1 MRLPASLIANEQQ
14 WTMLFNATPIP
25 TIILK
30 ADQPLFTVL
39 FANEAYLLLSDLRAD
54 SLVGKSFTVLMRGF
68 YHDMQQIQQP
78 LQQLVHD
85 RTAQKQSGVEYQFI
99 TPQGAVTKYFD
110 IYNTPVA
117 NDDGEVE
124 FIIRTINDVT
134 ELWESQQREKAIH
147 EDLVRHERFLTDS
160 QRVGNVGNWEVD
172 MLKRT
177 VIWSEVLKDIYE
189 LPADHELT
197 FEGGLS
203 FYKDEA
209 SRKALLEAVDTAI
222 KGSGM
227 FDIELG
233 ILTHAGNMRWIRT
246 IGKADVNDG
255 QCTRLYGITQD
266 ITASKK
272 IRNVLTESR
281 NQYQALIESV
291 DGVVWE
297 ADANTFAFNYISSK
311 IIDILGYTPEQ
322 WLSDPN
328 FWADHIYHGDREWA
342 IDFCQRNTKEE
353 MNHVFDYRMV
363 KADGGIVWIKDL
375 VSVISEKGKPTVLRG
390 VMIDVSVSKLLA
402 SLDHLEKSMLQLA
415 ADSEESIHRII
426 HLYLKGI
433 EDLLPHMKCSLLQVK
448 NDRLYNMAAP
458 SLPAEY
464 MGAVHGLPISDNAG
478 SCGMSALR
486 NEKVIV
492 ADISTHPAWHD
503 HKHLASKF
511 GLRSCWSYPIVNSD
525 NEVVAVLGMYFD
537 DIKSSGDTETL
548 VIERSAAIIKVVL
561 ENWQRARII
570 DENAM
575 LIAQGQE
582 LANFGNW
589 HWDINNNKVSWS
601 DVLYTI
607 YGVEKQDHVATFE
620 GYLALLHADDR
631 EMVKDTILG
640 ALHSKEDVMFEER
653 IIRPDGEIRYLR
665 SWGRVLL
672 DAAGRPEKMIGS
684 CLDITAAKNIEL
696 QLWDIAWMQSH
707 LVRAPLVRLMGL
719 IDLLKEELA
728 ERGTKN
734 ELFDHIMSTAHEL
747 DRVIIEISNKT
758 ITID

>member
-1 MRLPASLIANEQQ
+1 MRLPASLITDGQQ
-14 WTMLFNATPIP
+14 WTVLFNATPIP
-25 TIILK
+25 TVILK
-30 ADQPLFTVL
+30 ADEPVYTVL
-39 FANEAYLLLSDLRAD
+39 FANEAYIRFSNLAGENI
-54 SLVGKSFTVLMRGF
+54 VGKSFITLMRAF
-68 YHDMQQIQQP
+68 YHDMEQIRAP
-78 LQQLVHD
+78 LQQVMHD
-85 RTAQKQSGVEYQFI
+85 RTAQKQSRFQYQFA
-99 TPQGAVTKYFD
+99 TPQGAVTKYLD
-110 IYNTPVA
+110 IYNTPVLK
-117 NDDGEVE
+117 DDGEVE
-124 FIIRTINDVT
+124 LIIRTINDVT
-134 ELWESQQREKAIH
+134 ELWESQQREKVIH

-177 VIWSEVLKDIYE
+177 VVWSDVLRSIYE

-197 FEGGLS
+197 FEAGLS
-203 FYKDEA
+203 YYKDTA
-209 SRKALLEAVDTAI
+209 SRNALIEAVEAAI
-222 KGSGM
+222 KGSGV
-227 FDIELG
+227 FDIELE
-233 ILTHAGNMRWIRT
+233 IVTYAGNTRWIRT
-246 IGKADVNDG
+246 VGKADVSDG

-272 IRNVLTESR
+272 IKNALTESK

-291 DGVVWE
+291 EGVVWE
-297 ADANTFAFNYISSK
+297 ADASTFAFNYISSK

-328 FWADHIYHGDREWA
+328 FWADHIYHDDRDQA
-342 IDFCQRNTKEE
+342 ISFCQRKTQEE
-353 MNHVFDYRMV
+353 VNHVFDYRMV

-375 VSVISEKGKPTVLRG
+375 VSVITEKGKPTVLRG
-390 VMIDVSVSKLLA
+390 VMIDVSVSKLLG
-402 SLDHLEKSMLQLA
+402 SLDHLEKSMLQLVA
-415 ADSEESIHRII
+415 NKQESIHHILD
-426 HLYLKGI
+426 LYLKGI

-458 SLPAEY
+458 SLPTEY
-464 MGAVHGLPISDNAG
+464 LDAIQGQPIKENAG
-478 SCGMSALR
+478 SCGLSAFR

-492 ADISTHPAWHD
+492 ADISSHPAWGD
-503 HKHLASKF
+503 HKHLALKH

-537 DIKSSGDTETL
+537 DIKPSGDTETL

-561 ENWQRARII
+561 ENWQRAKII

-589 HWDINNNKVSWS
+589 QWDINNNTVTWS
-601 DVLYTI
+601 DVLYSI
-607 YGVEKQDHVATFE
+607 YGVDKKDHVATFE
-620 GYLALLHADDR
+620 GYLVLLHADDR

-640 ALHSKEDVMFEER
+640 ALHSKKDVMFEER
-653 IIRPDGEIRYLR
+653 IIRPDGDMRYLR

-672 DAAGRPEKMIGS
+672 DAHGRPEKMIGS
-684 CLDITAAKNIEL
+684 CLDITAAKNVEL

-719 IDLLKEELA
+719 VDLLKEELA
-728 ERGTKN
+728 ERGAKN